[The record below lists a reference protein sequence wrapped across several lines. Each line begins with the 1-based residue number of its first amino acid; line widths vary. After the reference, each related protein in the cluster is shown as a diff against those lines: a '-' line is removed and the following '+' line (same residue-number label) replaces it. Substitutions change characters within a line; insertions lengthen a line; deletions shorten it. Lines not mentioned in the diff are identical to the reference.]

1 MGLVCRQWRLT
12 GGNLMVFQQHPLFA
26 RFMARR
32 AITNE
37 RLGQAELR
45 DEQLAGLAGTVVE
58 AGAGSGVSFT
68 HYPATVTGV
77 IAVEPSDYLRGQA
90 RQAAARASVPV
101 RVVDGTAERLPAS
114 DGSADAVVVS
124 GVLCS
129 VADPAAVLAEFRRVL
144 RPGGELRF
152 YEHVRSRRQL
162 LGRWQDTA
170 DVVWPR
176 LMGGCHPNRDTLT
189 AIRNSGFTVESCRGL
204 LFPPGTRLS
213 VVAPRIL
220 GVARG

>member
-1 MGLVCRQWRLT
+1 MA
-12 GGNLMVFQQHPLFA
+12 FQQHPLFA

-32 AITNE
+32 AIRNE

-68 HYPATVTGV
+68 HYPATVTEV

-90 RQAAARASVPV
+90 VQAAGRASVPV
-101 RVVDGTAERLPAS
+101 RVVDGTAERLPAA

-129 VADPAAVLAEFRRVL
+129 VTDPAAVLAEFRRVL

-152 YEHVRSRRQL
+152 YEHVRSRREL
-162 LGRWQDTA
+162 LGRWQDVA
-170 DVVWPR
+170 DAVWPR
-176 LMGGCHPNRDTLT
+176 LMGGCHPNRDTLA
-189 AIRNSGFTVESCRGL
+189 AIRDSGFAVESCRGL
-204 LFPPGTRLS
+204 LFPPGTRCS
-213 VVAPRIL
+213 VVGPRIL
-220 GVARG
+220 GVARAQGA